1 MNWTILS
8 LSIIVTALFVWIVS
22 STYYQCKMRNLLEEN
37 SRLKGQKG
45 LQDDLLNS
53 LSVEFTKIAQD
64 SLRNQQ
70 EFLVAEHSKDLNT
83 KIDLFKAEE
92 IAPIN
97 KLLKEFKQSI
107 DTYQQA
113 HRDETLEI
121 KNAI

>member
-1 MNWTILS
+1 
-8 LSIIVTALFVWIVS
+8 
-22 STYYQCKMRNLLEEN
+22 MRNLLEEN

-64 SLRNQQ
+64 SLRSQQ
-70 EFLVAEHSKDLNT
+70 EFLVAEHSKDLDT

-97 KLLKEFKQSI
+97 KLLKE
-107 DTYQQA
+107 
-113 HRDETLEI
+113 
-121 KNAI
+121 